1 MERKC
6 LMRNLK
12 KCQENIYMRVI
23 NNLNII
29 FHNMLAYIHIK
40 RRGTFGVILVLT
52 LIQGGAI
59 QAQTMRKGR
68 SSIKEEAHNCRLY
81 VWKAIGSWKTL
92 GACTKKAVCFKDW
105 LQSHKTYFLDG
116 VNLKYTKTAE
126 LQKSPRLSWKPPI
139 FQLSFLCWK
148 ILNSRC

>member
-1 MERKC
+1 
-6 LMRNLK
+6 MRNLK

-81 VWKAIGSWKTL
+81 V
-92 GACTKKAVCFKDW
+92 
-105 LQSHKTYFLDG
+105 
-116 VNLKYTKTAE
+116 
-126 LQKSPRLSWKPPI
+126 
-139 FQLSFLCWK
+139 
-148 ILNSRC
+148 